1 MNFTAGI
8 HVLIKKG
15 DQYLVI
21 RRSEADDEDK
31 GAWDLPGGG
40 IDFGE
45 QPQEAAQRE
54 TKEEAGVDIK
64 VGQAISYLAIPYKGM
79 WSIEFIVEGEY
90 LSGEVK
96 LSEEHD
102 DYKWVLKEELTSIE
116 PKSTHLKWLL
126 KEKNGKHN

>member
-15 DQYLVI
+15 DQYLLI
-21 RRSEADDEDK
+21 RRSQNDDEDK

-54 TKEEAGVDIK
+54 TKEEAGVEIK
-64 VGQAISYLAIPYKGM
+64 VGQVITYLAIPYKGM

-102 DYKWVLKEELTSIE
+102 DFKWVSKKELKSIE
-116 PKSTHLKWLL
+116 PKSTHMKWLL
-126 KEKNGKHN
+126 KNGGPI

>member
-15 DQYLVI
+15 DEYLLI
-21 RRSEADDEDK
+21 KRSENDDEDK

-40 IDFGE
+40 IDGGE
-45 QPQEAAQRE
+45 QPQEAAKRE
-54 TKEEAGVDIK
+54 AQEEAGTNIK
-64 VGQAISYLAIPYKGM
+64 VGQAITYLAIPYKGM
-79 WSIEFIVEGEY
+79 WSIELIVEGEY

-102 DYKWVLKEELTSIE
+102 DYKWVSKEELTSIE
-116 PKSTHLKWLL
+116 PRSTHLKWLI
-126 KEKNGKHN
+126 KNGGSI